1 MSAGADRGAA
11 RELPVGDW
19 LARAERPLCLDL
31 RAPAEFTRAHLP
43 DAGNLPLSELSVESP
58 ALPRSG
64 TPLYLVGGDAV
75 PAALARLAARAR
87 WPLYYSLEAPADW
100 PAAALV
106 AGPPAALWRPNAWL
120 AAHWR
125 CLPPGGRVLDLAMGS
140 GRDAVWLAQ
149 RGFRVTGLDILPD
162 ALARARALAAR
173 HGVALEARLAD
184 ACSPDALAPG
194 DWDGILVVN
203 FLERALLP
211 RLPAALAPGGVLIY
225 QSFTHPQASNG
236 RPRDPRR
243 LLRPGELAAAFAES
257 LEFIAGQEG
266 EFEPGRRTASLVA
279 RRAPRAD
286 T

>member
-1 MSAGADRGAA
+1 VSAGEVPA
-11 RELPVGDW
+11 RALRVADW
-19 LARAERPLCLDL
+19 LARPERPLCLDL
-31 RAPAEFTRAHLP
+31 RAAADFAPAHLP
-43 DAGNLPLSELSVESP
+43 GAGNLPLAELSVESP

-64 TPLYLVGGDAV
+64 TPLYLVGGEAV

-87 WPLYYSLEAPADW
+87 WPLFYSLEAPADW

-106 AGPPAALWRPNAWL
+106 AGPPAALWRPNGWL
-120 AAHWR
+120 AAHWQQ
-125 CLPPGGRVLDLAMGS
+125 LPPSGRVLDLAMGS

-162 ALARARALAAR
+162 AIARARALAAR
-173 HGVALEARLAD
+173 HGVALETRVAD
-184 ACSPDALAPG
+184 ALGADALAPG

-211 RLPAALAPGGVLIY
+211 RLPGALAAGGVLIY

-243 LLRPGELAAAFAES
+243 LLAPGELSAAFAES
-257 LEFIAGQEG
+257 LEPIASHEG
-266 EFEPGRRTASLVA
+266 ELEPGRRTASLVA
-279 RRAPRAD
+279 RRAARAN